1 MTDSKAI
8 VREFFETFSRGD
20 IDGVM
25 ARMTEDATWW
35 VAGRIEG
42 MSGTNTKQALG
53 ELLRQVKPLYRQAAL
68 SITPTAMIAEGD
80 KVAVEA
86 RSHADLVGG
95 GVYANQYHFLVT
107 LRDGLVQSVREYS
120 DTHHMAQTFG

>member
-1 MTDSKAI
+1 MSDPKSV
-8 VREFFETFSRGD
+8 VRDFFETFSRGD
-20 IDGVM
+20 IEGVLD
-25 ARMTEDATWW
+25 RMTEDATWW

-42 MSGTNTKQALG
+42 MSGTNTKPQLGALLG
-53 ELLRQVKPLYRQAAL
+53 QVKPLYRGGAL
-68 SITPTAMIAEGD
+68 KITPTAMIAEGD

-86 RSHADLVGG
+86 TSHADLVSG